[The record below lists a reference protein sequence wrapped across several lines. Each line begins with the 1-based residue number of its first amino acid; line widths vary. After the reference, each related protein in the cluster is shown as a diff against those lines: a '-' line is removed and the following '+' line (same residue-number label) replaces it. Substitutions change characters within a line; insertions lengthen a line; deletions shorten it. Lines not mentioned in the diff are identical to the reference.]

1 MKSFQWDQECKL
13 PKLKISFRRLNSWF
27 YPKKAEAKKKL
38 QSGFEH
44 LLQVISGTPDGE
56 ALAAKAK
63 NKFQDRLYAIYKEA
77 HATSNTFS
85 GKWINKLWW
94 EFL

>member
-1 MKSFQWDQECKL
+1 MLKLEKSL
-13 PKLKISFRRLNSWF
+13 RRLNNWF
-27 YPKKAEAKKKL
+27 CSDKAEAKKKL

-63 NKFQDRLYAIYKEA
+63 SKFQDRLYAIYKEA

-85 GKWINKLWW
+85 GKWITKLWW
-94 EFL
+94 EFLLLFIM